1 MSKVDIQPQAL
12 GLNMG
17 EVHSIQTR
25 VNHTIGS
32 SNVTLEVDLFDAGGF
47 PLLPSP
53 RLIPVPQ
60 ETLAAWGFDFS
71 PVTAFVLQELGAEPL

>member
-1 MSKVDIQPQAL
+1 MSKVNIQPQPL

-32 SNVTLEVDLFDAGGF
+32 TSVVLEVDLFDEGGF
-47 PLLPSP
+47 SLLPSP

-60 ETLAAWGFDFS
+60 ETLTAWGFDFS
-71 PVTAFVLQELGAEPL
+71 PVTAFVLNELGAEPL

>member
-1 MSKVDIQPQAL
+1 MSKVNIQPQAL

-47 PLLPSP
+47 SLLPSP

-60 ETLAAWGFDFS
+60 ETLAAWAFDFS

>member
-1 MSKVDIQPQAL
+1 MKVNIQPEPL

-47 PLLPSP
+47 SLLPSP

-60 ETLAAWGFDFS
+60 ETIAAWGFDFS
-71 PVTAFVLQELGAEPL
+71 PVTAFVLNELGAEPL

>member
-1 MSKVDIQPQAL
+1 MSKVNIQPQAL

-32 SNVTLEVDLFDAGGF
+32 SNVTLEVDLFDANGF
-47 PLLPSP
+47 SLLPSP

-60 ETLAAWGFDFS
+60 DTLEAWAFDFS
-71 PVTAFVLQELGAEPL
+71 PVTEFVLQELGAEPL

>member
-1 MSKVDIQPQAL
+1 MSKVNIQPQPL

-32 SNVTLEVDLFDAGGF
+32 TSVVLEVDLFDAGGF
-47 PLLPSP
+47 SILPSP

-60 ETLAAWGFDFS
+60 ETLTAWGFDFS
-71 PVTAFVLQELGAEPL
+71 PVTAFVLNELGAEPL